1 MLKAGNGSGAGR
13 DGERADRPVASPE
26 QSVVA
31 KRRHDMAYSWRD
43 EFLSGQANIA
53 NVGPIP
59 FCTKAYGW
67 LDASVSYRFNEYFS
81 LSVERANLLQ
91 TERLSYYR
99 RETLPQNI
107 YINDRQIRVYA
118 TYRV

>member
-1 MLKAGNGSGAGR
+1 M
-13 DGERADRPVASPE
+13 
-26 QSVVA
+26 A
-31 KRRHDMAYSWRD
+31 KRGHKVAYSWRD

-91 TERLSYYR
+91 TERLS
-99 RETLPQNI
+99 
-107 YINDRQIRVYA
+107 
-118 TYRV
+118 

>member
-26 QSVVA
+26 PSVVA
-31 KRRHDMAYSWRD
+31 KRGHKVAYSWRD

-53 NVGPIP
+53 NVGPP
-59 FCTKAYGW
+59 
-67 LDASVSYRFNEYFS
+67 
-81 LSVERANLLQ
+81 
-91 TERLSYYR
+91 
-99 RETLPQNI
+99 LPQNI

-118 TYRV
+118 TYRF